1 LRDKTKAGR
10 IAASHLMPTAPSV
23 SSTAHAHRQRL
34 AGIGLLLGAVACF
47 ACIDA
52 CAKWL
57 NRGMPPLQTV
67 AIRYLGSFILIAFL
81 LNPRSHTGIM
91 HTQRFGLQ
99 IARATCLV
107 IMSVCIFTALRYL
120 PLTMVASIS
129 FVSPLV
135 TAVLAA
141 PILGES
147 LGPRRVAAVFVGFA
161 GVLVVTRPWTGHFH
175 PAMLLAVLTAFLNAI
190 YSITTRLLAAH
201 DSPRTTMFY
210 TGLVSAIVVAPIL
223 PFVWETPASP
233 STWLII
239 LLFCT
244 AGALG
249 HWLLILAHARA
260 PASVLAPFFYSQLI
274 WATLIGTIVFG
285 ESPDRWTMIGGGIVI
300 SSGLY
305 LLYRER
311 VRHRRPSVDVG
322 V

>member
-1 LRDKTKAGR
+1 
-10 IAASHLMPTAPSV
+10 
-23 SSTAHAHRQRL
+23 
-34 AGIGLLLGAVACF
+34 
-47 ACIDA
+47 
-52 CAKWL
+52 
-57 NRGMPPLQTV
+57 MPPLQTV

-81 LNPRSHTGIM
+81 LNPRSHPGIM

-99 IARATCLV
+99 IARAICLV

-147 LGPRRVAAVFVGFA
+147 LGPRRVAAV
-161 GVLVVTRPWTGHFH
+161 
-175 PAMLLAVLTAFLNAI
+175 LLAVLTAFLNAI

-249 HWLLILAHARA
+249 HWLLILAHARS